1 MSFARSPAGRAGRAA
16 LLAVVLAVVLAA
28 GAAGAQEAPTP
39 SPAPPTAGTV
49 AAPPV
54 ADAPSLALGA
64 RLDQIGQDL
73 ATSGQPTSPP
83 VDLAAEADRVSRFAS
98 EVAARRELANPATL
112 GTLAPA
118 MVDSLVSSLGRIE
131 RDLTEVRQELAAV
144 ATQLE
149 ARRSALK
156 ADAGFLRAV
165 LAVAGADELPPTL
178 LKRTRVALRDIDAT
192 RDRLRS
198 ELDGV
203 AGLTGQVSELYV
215 AVTSTIGEI
224 DSLRSARAAEVFS
237 RDQPPLWTIADQLEA
252 PTDFLRSLVAALNF
266 AVRDYVA
273 DYPGATAGL
282 AVLLSASLV
291 LAFALRRA
299 SLAAAAAAS
308 LATDP
313 VVQRPVAV
321 AVLVWLVVGPP
332 LFGLDPPLAI
342 DFLRI
347 IVAAVAL
354 WRLLPLFVPA
364 RTARIATAML
374 ALAVVATTALL
385 AGTVTANTR
394 LALFVAGI
402 AAAALLHRLARTGGP
417 DAAGQ
422 LGPLWGGV
430 LRVVVQFGRY
440 VATAGVIANLV
451 GAVSLGNQ
459 LVYGTLFGTLIPV
472 LLATTGRVVK
482 TILDRALERPPLT
495 HLRAVRSYPETVR
508 RRLFQFTDLLL
519 VLVAL
524 PVLPRLFPFVDP
536 LFVRARTLLA
546 TPLSVGGLNVS
557 FLNVVAVVVGIV
569 VALGAARLVRFLL
582 EEEVLPRTPVA
593 PGSAATASRLTYYV
607 LVIIGLF
614 MALAAGGLELSQL
627 TLLVSAL
634 SVGIGFGLQNIV
646 NNFVSGIVLAFERPI
661 QPGDLVA
668 VGTMTGRVHEIGL
681 RATTVR
687 TFEGADVI
695 VPNSQ
700 FISAEVVN
708 WTLADRSR
716 RIEIPIGVA
725 YGTDLRRAQQ
735 VIHDVVAAHPGVNQT
750 PDPVVVFRRFGENS
764 IDFSALFW
772 AADADH
778 VVGLTSEV
786 GIALWEALDREGIA
800 IPFPQRDVRI
810 VAAPAGSPSPAA
822 PPPPAPPRSG
832 GSPPAAAEPPGDPE

>member
-1 MSFARSPAGRAGRAA
+1 MVLARSPARRAGRAA
-16 LLAVVLAVVLAA
+16 LVALLLAMGTAV
-28 GAAGAQEAPTP
+28 AQEAPGPATGGSGP
-39 SPAPPTAGTV
+39 PAPTV
-49 AAPPV
+49 T
-54 ADAPSLALGA
+54 DAPSLALGA
-64 RLDQIGQDL
+64 RLDQIGQSL
-73 ATSGQPTSPP
+73 ASSGQPTSPP
-83 VDLAAEADRVSRFAS
+83 LDLAAEADRVSRFAT
-98 EVAARRELANPATL
+98 EVAARRDLASPESL

-118 MVDSLVSSLGRIE
+118 IVDSLVSSLGRIE
-131 RDLTEVRQELAAV
+131 RDLTDIRQELAAV

-178 LKRTRVALRDIDAT
+178 LARTRQALNDIDAT
-192 RDRLRS
+192 RDRLRG

-237 RDQPPLWTIADQLEA
+237 RDQPPLWTIPDQLAA

-282 AVLLSASLV
+282 AVLLVASLA

-299 SLAAAAAAS
+299 SLAAADAAS

-394 LALFVAGI
+394 LALFVVGL
-402 AAAALLHRLARTGGP
+402 AAALLLHRLARTGGP

-422 LGPLWGGV
+422 LGPLWGSV
-430 LRVVVQFGRY
+430 LRVVVRFGRY
-440 VATAGVIANLV
+440 VAAAGVVANLA

-459 LVYGTLFGTLIPV
+459 LVYGTLFGILIPV

-482 TILDRALERPPLT
+482 TILDRALERPPLGQ
-495 HLRAVRSYPETVR
+495 LRAARNYPETVR

-519 VLVAL
+519 VLLAL

-536 LFVRARTLLA
+536 LFARARTLLG

-668 VGTMTGRVHEIGL
+668 VGTMTGRVREIGL

-716 RIEIPIGVA
+716 RIEIAVGVA

-735 VIHDVVAAHPGVNQT
+735 VIHDVVAAHPGVNA
-750 PDPVVVFRRFGENS
+750 DPAPTVVFRRFGESS

-778 VVGLTSEV
+778 VVGLTSEI
-786 GIALWEALDREGIA
+786 GIALWEALEREGIA

-810 VAAPAGSPSPAA
+810 VAAPAAGPSPPV

-832 GSPPAAAEPPGDPE
+832 GSPRAAAVPPEDPE